1 MTLDVKGL
9 RPDGYHDIET
19 VMHQID
25 LYDTVTVARVERGLT
40 VHTNMPDLPTG
51 EANLAYRAAHLIIE
65 KYEIQAGVAVK
76 IQKHI
81 PVGAG
86 LAGGS
91 ANAAATLKGMARL
104 FNLNLSW
111 EDIQPLGASLGS
123 DVPFCLAGGTALAT
137 GRGEIL
143 KLIQHKANLHF
154 VLINPGFSVSTAEVY
169 ALLDQETITERPDS
183 AAVIAGLKNHNA
195 QTIAKNMSNVL
206 ELVTLKNYP
215 ILNKIKQQ
223 LMEAGALNALMSGS
237 GPTIYG
243 LFADVGHAR
252 QAYYQLRDLYPS
264 TFICS
269 SFEQS
274 GVA

>member
-1 MTLDVKGL
+1 M

-25 LYDTVTVARVERGLT
+25 LSDTVTVARVDRGLT
-40 VHTNMPDLPTG
+40 VHTNMPDLPSG
-51 EANLAYRAAHLIIE
+51 EANLAYRAARLIIE
-65 KYEIQAGVAVK
+65 KFEIQEGVTIR

-91 ANAAATLKGMARL
+91 TNAAATLKGMIRL
-104 FNLNLSW
+104 FNLNMSW
-111 EDIQPLGASLGS
+111 EDTQVLSASLGS
-123 DVPFCLAGGTALAT
+123 DVPFCLMGGTALAT

-143 KLIQHKANLHF
+143 KLIQHKAALHF
-154 VLINPGFSVSTAEVY
+154 VLINPGFEVSTAEVY
-169 ALLDQETITERPDS
+169 ALLDQETIIERPDS
-183 AAVIAGLKNHNA
+183 GAVITGLMNRKVQTVA
-195 QTIAKNMSNVL
+195 QNLGNVM
-206 ELVTLKNYP
+206 ERVTLQNYP
-215 ILNKIKQQ
+215 ILHKIKQH
-223 LMEAGALNALMSGS
+223 LMDAGALNALMSGS

-252 QAYYQLRDLYPS
+252 QAYFKLRDVYPG